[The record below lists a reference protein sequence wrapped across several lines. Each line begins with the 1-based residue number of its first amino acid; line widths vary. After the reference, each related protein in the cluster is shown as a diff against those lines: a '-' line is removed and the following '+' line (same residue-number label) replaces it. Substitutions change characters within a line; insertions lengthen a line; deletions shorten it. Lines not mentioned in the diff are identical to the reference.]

1 MRLLHL
7 VVPIGLLLMQ
17 GLAVAADK
25 AAPKPAAAAADGKA
39 KAASGDTVSISTALL
54 SKNGK
59 VIRVVFSQTLAATG
73 PQSKL
78 GGVQLQGTPPE
89 VAVSSS
95 APIALEPNALLI
107 NLSAEISSVT
117 GVKVCFSKVDWT
129 DTNAKAQETTDV
141 CSQISQ
147 DFESAKAAALKEL
160 TGVPKSSTEKN
171 VFASGFVATG
181 SGTAQGGGNI
191 SLNPDLGIRGMTAFV
206 NIDKATVPKG
216 DPKSFNGGIG
226 YQSVLPWWRGDV
238 FAMATANDEET
249 LADALRRQQ
258 SRIFAGAVLDVKAK
272 LEGDPG
278 SFKVTNFVGE
288 ADLSFRTRT
297 KRLGASKGYWR
308 GFLIPAGFE
317 AGQNLNAGDIVQPTS
332 SSSTSSAQS
341 PTTSSINSVNHIA
354 RYLAG
359 VDFSTFYED
368 WNGTLPFKRV
378 ELEANALARYL
389 FLNEAMYNS
398 SSQLFNT
405 VADGVRGYVGV
416 DLKLYV
422 GQNSSARYG
431 IKMTYALGSLPPTFA
446 RVKTFQIGLLYE
458 TRDDTTKA
466 K

>member
-7 VVPIGLLLMQ
+7 VILMALLLMQ
-17 GLAVAADK
+17 GVSGAAAQQ
-25 AAPKPAAAAADGKA
+25 AAAKPAPAAAKSKS
-39 KAASGDTVSISTALL
+39 KAASDTVGIATAIL
-54 SKNGK
+54 SKSGK
-59 VIRVVFSQTLAATG
+59 LIRVVFSQTLVASG

-78 GGVQLQGTPPE
+78 GGLQLQGAQPE
-89 VAVSSS
+89 VAVTSS
-95 APIALEPNALLI
+95 APVGLEPNALLI
-107 NLSAEISSVT
+107 NLSAEISSVA
-117 GVKVCFSKVDWT
+117 GVKICFPKVDWT
-129 DTNAKAQETTDV
+129 DADEKVHETADV
-141 CSQISQ
+141 CSQLSQ
-147 DFESAKAAALKEL
+147 DFEGAKAAALKEL

-181 SGTAQGGGNI
+181 SGAAQGGGNI

-206 NIDKATVPKG
+206 NIDKATVAKG
-216 DPKSFNGGIG
+216 DPKSFNGGVG

-238 FAMATANDEET
+238 FAMAKADDPQQ

-258 SRIFAGAVLDVKAK
+258 KRVFAGAVLDVKAK

-278 SFKVTNFVGE
+278 GFKVTNFVAE
-288 ADLSFRTRT
+288 SDLSFRTRT

-308 GFLIPAGFE
+308 SFLIPVGAE
-317 AGQNLNAGDIVQPTS
+317 IGQNLNAGDIVQPA
-332 SSSTSSAQS
+332 SSSTTQSSN
-341 PTTSSINSVNHIA
+341 TSSINSVNHVA

-359 VDFSTFYED
+359 ADFSTFYED
-368 WNGTLPFKRV
+368 WNGTLPFKRI

-398 SSQLFNT
+398 NSKLFNT
-405 VADGVRGYVGV
+405 VSNGVRGYLGV

-422 GQNSSARYG
+422 GQSSSARYG

-446 RVKTFQIGLLYE
+446 RVKTFQLGLLYE
-458 TRDDTTKA
+458 TRDDNTKA